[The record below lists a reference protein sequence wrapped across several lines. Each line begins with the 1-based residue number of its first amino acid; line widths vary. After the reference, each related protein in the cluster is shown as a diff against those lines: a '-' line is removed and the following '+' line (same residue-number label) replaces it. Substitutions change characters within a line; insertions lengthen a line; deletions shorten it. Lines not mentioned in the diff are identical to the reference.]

1 MSLVRRLR
9 RHLRGSVLK
18 FTIYGLICLALLVG
32 LAAKI
37 GNIHFFSHRV
47 DYRAE
52 MADVSGLNSGDE
64 VKLAG
69 VTVGQVDGI
78 TTQHGLALVSFSV
91 NRGVRLPVDTRVGI
105 RWHNV
110 IGLKYL
116 YLYPSG
122 SGGRYLRPGAT
133 IPPSQ
138 DAGDADIG
146 EFLNAL
152 GPVLQSIDP
161 AEANAFVQ
169 GVLGGLQGNL
179 DQVGSLIDN
188 AATVSNTVGSLQLQV
203 GRVIDNLS
211 TVVGALGGRSQDLQQ
226 VVSNLATISSSLAS
240 RNATL
245 DAVVE
250 NFSKLSG
257 EFAGLVGTNRSNLD
271 TIISSL
277 QTISATLASH
287 KGDLEADLS
296 TLTAGLQ
303 PYTLIS
309 SLGQW
314 FEVNTV
320 YVCTGQENATNCTYQ
335 EGGPKPSTVS
345 GTESGASAGAGG
357 QGSSGGTPG
366 QGAAG
371 SGGSNGLAGIMSGY
385 LAGNP

>member
-1 MSLVRRLR
+1 MTALRWLR
-9 RHLRGSVLK
+9 RHLRGSTLK
-18 FTIYGLICLALLVG
+18 MTIYGLVCLVLLLG
-32 LAAKI
+32 LVARI
-37 GNIHFFSHRV
+37 GNIRFFSHRV
-47 DYRAE
+47 EYQAE
-52 MADVSGLNSGDE
+52 MADVSGLGAGDD

-69 VTVGQVDGI
+69 VTVGQVDSI
-78 TTQHGLALVSFSV
+78 TTRHGLAVVSFSV
-91 NRGVRLPVDTRVGI
+91 DRNVRVPTDTQVGI

-110 IGLKYL
+110 LGLKYL

-122 SGGRYLRPGAT
+122 PGGPYLRAGAT

-146 EFLNAL
+146 AFLNAL

-161 AEANAFVQ
+161 TEANAFVQ

-179 DQVGSLIDN
+179 DKVGALIDN
-188 AATVSNTVGSLQLQV
+188 AATVSDTVGSLQLQV

-211 TVVGALGGRSQDLQQ
+211 TVVGALGGRSQDLQR
-226 VVSNLATISSSLAS
+226 VVGNLATISSALAS
-240 RNATL
+240 QNDTL

-257 EFAGLVGTNRSNLD
+257 EFANLVGTNRANFD
-271 TIISSL
+271 TIIASL
-277 QTISATLASH
+277 QTISDTLAAH
-287 KGDLEADLS
+287 KGDVDQDLS

-314 FEVNTV
+314 FDVNTV
-320 YVCTGQENATNCTYQ
+320 YVCHGQETAANCSYQ
-335 EGGPKPSTVS
+335 EGGPAPSSTS
-345 GTESGASAGAGG
+345 ATGTGAGG
-357 QGSSGGTPG
+357 TTNGGP
-366 QGAAG
+366 G
-371 SGGSNGLAGIMSGY
+371 SGGSTGLAGIMSGY